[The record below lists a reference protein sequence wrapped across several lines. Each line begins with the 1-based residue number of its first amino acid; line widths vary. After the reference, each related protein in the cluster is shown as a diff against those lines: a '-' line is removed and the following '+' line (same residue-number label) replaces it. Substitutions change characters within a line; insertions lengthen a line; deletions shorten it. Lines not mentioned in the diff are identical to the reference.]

1 MADKLFDSW
10 TSPLSESRNELV
22 FANRNRSYG
31 AYQLRRSYRNTLI
44 LAMLIS
50 GAVFLVVTG
59 TPKIIDIINGPDKK
73 KKKFKV
79 TNVTLE
85 APKPLKDEPTP
96 PPPPPPPEQEAPKVK
111 TQKFVVPVI
120 NEEARDPEPPPVNT
134 DINANISD
142 ETQEGIEDEG
152 QVQGTGDKPVEVDAG
167 PLEVVQVEAQPK
179 GGLSKFYDYVMN
191 HFEYPERCQSEGI
204 NGYVMLKFVVDVDGS
219 ISNVVAIEKT
229 DECEEFTKEAI
240 RVLLSAPKWT
250 PAQNG
255 GKAVKAYRKIPIRL
269 EVGEDY

>member
-31 AYQLRRSYRNTLI
+31 AYQLRRTYRNTLV
-44 LAMLIS
+44 LAMLVS
-50 GAVFLVVTG
+50 GAVFLIVTG
-59 TPKIIDIINGPDKK
+59 TPKIIDLINGPEVK

-134 DINANISD
+134 NIDANVSN
-142 ETQEGIEDEG
+142 ENQEGIEDNTQSG
-152 QVQGTGDKPVEVDAG
+152 NGDKPVETDAG

-179 GGLSKFYDYVMN
+179 GGLNKFYDYVST

-229 DECEEFTKEAI
+229 AECEEFTKEAI
-240 RVLLSAPKWT
+240 RVLLAAPKWT

-255 GKAVKAYRKIPIRL
+255 GKPVKAYRRIPIRL
-269 EVGEDY
+269 EVALDE